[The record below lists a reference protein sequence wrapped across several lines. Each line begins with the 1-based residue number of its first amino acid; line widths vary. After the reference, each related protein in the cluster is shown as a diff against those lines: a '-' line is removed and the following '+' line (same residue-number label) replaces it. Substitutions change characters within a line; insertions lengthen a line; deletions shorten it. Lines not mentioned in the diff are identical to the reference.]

1 MTDRDEIVDLPRR
14 LAMTLVDTSS
24 FFGAGMFGA
33 DPVPADT
40 SGSTADPT
48 AVAPS
53 TTDPLGSALARVNE
67 ASALA
72 QTTGAGAQA
81 QNVESPG
88 STTVARQ
95 RRNRRGSWLS
105 ACLGPLDTPAIA
117 RDDFSAS
124 TGNPRHDHALEPIG
138 PISRSSRRPAP

>member
-1 MTDRDEIVDLPRR
+1 MTDRDEIVDLPHR

-24 FFGAGMFGA
+24 FFGAGMFSTE
-33 DPVPADT
+33 PVPADA

-53 TTDPLGSALARVNE
+53 TTDPLASALARVNE

-72 QTTGAGAQA
+72 QSTGAGAQA

-88 STTVARQ
+88 STTVA
-95 RRNRRGSWLS
+95 
-105 ACLGPLDTPAIA
+105 T
-117 RDDFSAS
+117 
-124 TGNPRHDHALEPIG
+124 
-138 PISRSSRRPAP
+138 AP